1 MMAGARSRSRSVDAL
16 LTHPIRE
23 ANAFPRQVL
32 VETRPLP
39 QFNDLRVGR
48 FQPSQTAA
56 SPPSATALRRRART
70 PVPRAPSR
78 RRRAHTPDVSLTR
91 RRGRLRRL
99 RSLVRPPRRRRR
111 GRGRGRGLL
120 RRRVNRRVVSRGGSA
135 LDVDAARQGGQTAA
149 RLASVAAAG
158 RGRDG
163 DGGRGEVAG
172 HAPPRERRGGGSGL
186 RLGWRYVTAC
196 NSPVGT
202 RERRGG
208 GSWRWRR
215 RSRSAAE
222 VRRRREARGQSVR
235 GTE

>member
-1 MMAGARSRSRSVDAL
+1 MAKDNRSSVA
-16 LTHPIRE
+16 
-23 ANAFPRQVL
+23 
-32 VETRPLP
+32 
-39 QFNDLRVGR
+39 VGR
-48 FQPSQTAA
+48 DTAAALKGIADAVGATVGDLLRLAALKPTAIQRAYLEGLRAEAYARLVKLDRRAASGSSAASAEPRPSAAAASGSSAASAEPRPSAAAASSGSGSGSGSPASARQPSGGE
-56 SPPSATALRRRART
+56 P
-70 PVPRAPSR
+70 
-78 RRRAHTPDVSLTR
+78 
-91 RRGRLRRL
+91 
-99 RSLVRPPRRRRR
+99 
-111 GRGRGRGLL
+111 
-120 RRRVNRRVVSRGGSA
+120 GGSA

-186 RLGWRYVTAC
+186 RLGWRYITAC

-222 VRRRREARGQSVR
+222 VRRRREARGQFVR